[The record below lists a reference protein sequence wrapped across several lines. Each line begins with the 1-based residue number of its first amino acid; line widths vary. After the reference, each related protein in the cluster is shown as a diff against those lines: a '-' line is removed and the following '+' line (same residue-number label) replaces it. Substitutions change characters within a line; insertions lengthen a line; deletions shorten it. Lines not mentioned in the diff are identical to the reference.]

1 MPSLDLVHRPDVIL
15 AVSAEYLPS
24 GVVFT
29 VSQRITA
36 QKSTVYR
43 QVSVACIERP
53 SPDSVT
59 PNLVGLADAQT
70 ALFTQLIP

>member
-24 GVVFT
+24 GAVFT

-43 QVSVACIERP
+43 QVSVACIK
-53 SPDSVT
+53 DHH
-59 PNLVGLADAQT
+59 
-70 ALFTQLIP
+70 LIQ